1 MYKILTQIHLNYKFK
16 TNAFKN
22 IQIHGL
28 SDCLSKGVK
37 ILEGMK
43 YYPSAPIPLDT

>member
-1 MYKILTQIHLNYKFK
+1 MYKTLKIYLNYKYK
-16 TNAFKN
+16 RITFKN